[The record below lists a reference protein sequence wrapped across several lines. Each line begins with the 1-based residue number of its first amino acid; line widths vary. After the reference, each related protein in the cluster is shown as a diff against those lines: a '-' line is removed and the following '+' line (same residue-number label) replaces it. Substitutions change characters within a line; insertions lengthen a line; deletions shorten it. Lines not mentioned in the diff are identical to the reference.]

1 MHDSCPH
8 VLRRVP
14 RAGHHRDEDEQHEG
28 CHEDVERTRV
38 SVRIDERSDRLVADL
53 SQKHRAPVENDRQ
66 EAVESPRPEDG
77 KGARQ
82 HSTIALAESGTPV
95 EVDRPAMAGLDDAGK
110 GRHHE
115 PDEQERGSHEHHHH
129 ETLRIPS
136 RQEAVRNCQQNAH
149 QRIEDTEY
157 DLHLSPRFL
166 GLEMC
171 LF

>member
-1 MHDSCPH
+1 MHDSRPH

-28 CHEDVERTRV
+28 CHEDVQWTRIT
-38 SVRIDERSDRLVADL
+38 VRVEKRADRLVADF

-82 HSTIALAESGTPV
+82 HSTIAFAEGGTPV
-95 EVDRPAMAGLDDAGK
+95 EVDRPAVTGLDDAGE

-115 PDEQERGSHEHHHH
+115 PDEQECGSNEHHHH
-129 ETLRIPS
+129 EAFRIPS
-136 RQEAVRNCQQNAH
+136 RQEAVWNRQQDAH
-149 QRIEDTEY
+149 QRVEDTEY
-157 DLHLSPRFL
+157 DLHLLPHFL
-166 GLEMC
+166 GLGMC